1 MGPLATMFAQLQRQ
15 RFGEQ
20 APPPPH
26 AGMLEQESVFA
37 PRRGQQGSIPFRD
50 PQQAGPEAPV
60 DPRILA
66 RLFGSQ
72 P

>member
-20 APPPPH
+20 PPPRPH
-26 AGMLEQESVFA
+26 GGLGEPENIFA
-37 PRRGQQGSIPFRD
+37 PQRGQQGSIPFRD
-50 PQQAGPEAPV
+50 PRQAGPEAPV

-66 RLFGSQ
+66 RLFGNQ
-72 P
+72 

>member
-26 AGMLEQESVFA
+26 GGMLEQESVFA

-72 P
+72 